1 VGGATGGVVEA
12 VYQIEQL
19 GQPTNNWII
28 ARLYESNGD
37 VNPACYISQGNP
49 DAGGTLAEPS
59 PFSCEVAVVGATHTR
74 PNSLSR

>member
-1 VGGATGGVVEA
+1 MVEA